1 MISNSLLLYIDYS
14 DCSLDKESY
23 VNVSLCDIMSILC
36 LTCSLPFKLDG
47 SE

>member
-1 MISNSLLLYIDYS
+1 MISNNLLLYIDYS

-23 VNVSLCDIMSILC
+23 VSLCDIMSILC